1 MTNILLLGSQIGSDQ
16 HASDNTII
24 SVVWI
29 VILIIIIVAVVLG
42 IIFAV
47 KAIVRKTR
55 SDNRENAIELEKE
68 KQKIIHSYDSPSS
81 DDVAAELKKYQD
93 LFEKGI
99 ITKEEYEAKRKQ
111 IIGL

>member
-1 MTNILLLGSQIGSDQ
+1 MINILRLGSQIGSDPNS
-16 HASDNTII
+16 SDNTIV

-29 VILIIIIVAVVLG
+29 IILIIVIAAVVIG

-55 SDNRENAIELEKE
+55 RDNRENAIELEKE
-68 KQKIIHSYDSPSS
+68 KQKIIHSYDSPSG
-81 DDVAAELKKYQD
+81 DDMAAELKKYQD

-99 ITKEEYEAKRKQ
+99 ITQEEYEAKRKQ